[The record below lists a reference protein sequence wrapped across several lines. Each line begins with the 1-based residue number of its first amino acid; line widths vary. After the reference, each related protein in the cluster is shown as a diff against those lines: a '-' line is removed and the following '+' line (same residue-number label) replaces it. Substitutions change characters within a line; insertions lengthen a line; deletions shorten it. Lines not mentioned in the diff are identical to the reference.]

1 MHEGLTP
8 KQRRRH
14 PKREDDSAT
23 VRKGLTP
30 KQSCPG
36 RFATAPKLPVDLTAW
51 PLLAARLQAAWARPA
66 WAAGLAAAAR

>member
-1 MHEGLTP
+1 M
-8 KQRRRH
+8 
-14 PKREDDSAT
+14 
-23 VRKGLTP
+23 RKGLTP